1 MGPFQSPG
9 FLTTVLVLR
18 GSGGAGLGML
28 VLLVCPVEPGKH
40 QQRGEAAKMD
50 LTLHNGERPLGSYT
64 HAPIFLLR

>member
-28 VLLVCPVEPGKH
+28 VLLVCPVG
-40 QQRGEAAKMD
+40 RGEAAEMD
-50 LTLHNGERPLGSYT
+50 LTLHNGERPLGTYT
-64 HAPIFLLR
+64 HAPIFLLG